1 METLEVDNT
10 LSAFEIQ
17 KKLIDKEV
25 NMSTSTIRIAL
36 KVIRYKYQKP
46 NIAAM
51 ILTSNLTITR
61 KMLWEK
67 YLGEDRFK
75 YIITEE
81 VVFKEGKMRSRK

>member
-1 METLEVDNT
+1 MEILEVDNT

-36 KVIRYKYQKP
+36 KVRRHKYQKP

-51 ILTSNLTITR
+51 ILTSNYMTAR

-67 YLGEDRFK
+67 Y
-75 YIITEE
+75 
-81 VVFKEGKMRSRK
+81 